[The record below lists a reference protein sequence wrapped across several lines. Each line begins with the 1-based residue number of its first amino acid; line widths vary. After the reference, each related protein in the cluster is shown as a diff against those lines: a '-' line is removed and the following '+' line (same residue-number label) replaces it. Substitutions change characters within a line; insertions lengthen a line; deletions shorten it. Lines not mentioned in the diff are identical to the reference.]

1 MKRHLTT
8 ICTLSLAL
16 AAALAF
22 YLVSFH
28 VAQERLEIAALQ
40 GSIARDADDM
50 RALQAEYGKRAR
62 LPQLEHWNGEL
73 ASVSATSSAMDAPA
87 PAQMLGGLAQLA
99 NYRPGAVAA
108 PTRVEAV
115 ARDAVVPPARAPI
128 YVADAVDTPILPGT
142 GRGIDRK
149 AVGGG
154 DRARPTPP
162 PRFARSPSPF
172 QGGSARAETAAVI
185 AARAPAAP
193 DDSLADLTQA
203 IGSELKEARR
213 PTLQKVSLR

>member
-8 ICTLSLAL
+8 IATLCLAL

-28 VAQERLEIAALQ
+28 VAQERVEIAALQ
-40 GSIARDADDM
+40 GSIARDTDDM

-73 ASVSATSSAMDAPA
+73 ANVSATSAAMDAPA

-99 NYRPGAVAA
+99 SYRPGAVAMPSRATAATPDVMPA
-108 PTRVEAV
+108 PVPVE
-115 ARDAVVPPARAPI
+115 RRAPI
-128 YVADAVDTPILPGT
+128 MVADEMTPASIVPHAV
-142 GRGIDRK
+142 RK
-149 AVGGG
+149 IVVAKADPPAPTVRVVAH
-154 DRARPTPP
+154 RADEI
-162 PRFARSPSPF
+162 AKL
-172 QGGSARAETAAVI
+172 I

-193 DDSLADLTQA
+193 DTSIADLTQA
-203 IGSELKEARR
+203 IGRELKETRQ
-213 PTLQKVSLR
+213 PTLRQVSLR

>member
-8 ICTLSLAL
+8 ITTLCLAL

-28 VAQERLEIAALQ
+28 VAQERVEIAALQ
-40 GSIARDADDM
+40 GSIARDTDDM

-73 ASVSATSSAMDAPA
+73 ASVSASSIGMDAPA

-99 NYRPGAVAA
+99 SYRPSAVVAPRSNVAA
-108 PTRVEAV
+108 PDVMPAP
-115 ARDAVVPPARAPI
+115 VPPARAPI
-128 YVADAVDTPILPGT
+128 MVADEMVPERVMPRITPHTTRDDAVPTSDTSAHTVRVAAIHRAVDTAKL
-142 GRGIDRK
+142 
-149 AVGGG
+149 
-154 DRARPTPP
+154 
-162 PRFARSPSPF
+162 
-172 QGGSARAETAAVI
+172 I

-203 IGSELKEARR
+203 IGRELKDTRQ
-213 PTLQKVSLR
+213 PTLRQVSLR